1 MTKQNNSQQGIRFL
15 VIAEARDHH
24 RGSGSAY
31 SWTQMTVA
39 I

>member
-31 SWTQMTVA
+31 SGTKSAVA